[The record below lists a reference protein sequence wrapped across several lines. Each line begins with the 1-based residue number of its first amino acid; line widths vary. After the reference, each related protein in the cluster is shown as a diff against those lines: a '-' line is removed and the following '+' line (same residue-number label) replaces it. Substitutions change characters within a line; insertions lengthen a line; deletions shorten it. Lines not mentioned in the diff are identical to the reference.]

1 MTKKGPLSK
10 AEKFYIENHTDL
22 PVDVICRD
30 LDRAKSTVNKFL
42 KTLPTAKSEQEPT
55 PIASKDTPTMSQ
67 FARNGKGSTVM
78 TENASVMGDEHRGKR
93 DLPPRSKR
101 CTTRIR

>member
-22 PVDVICRD
+22 SIDVLCRD

-42 KTLPTAKSEQEPT
+42 KTLPAATQEPESST
-55 PIASKDTPTMSQ
+55 PKSPTATMSQ
-67 FARNGKGSTVM
+67 FARNDKGSVVM
-78 TENASVMGDEHRGKR
+78 TENASIMADEHRGKR
-93 DLPPRSKR
+93 SLPPRSQR
-101 CTTRIR
+101 CTTKIR